1 LTMFITPIIDPTH
14 EMEKKWQNCE
24 RKKNWTIESQKLL
37 RSTLDSFSRK
47 YENIHDSN
55 MKNVTNGFKFLEELW
70 HNSKISIQLLP
81 FGIFWFF
88 YLENLRVWITI
99 SHKSHHRYPFNFH
112 QNSFPCF
119 LLHHNHG
126 TFH

>member
-1 LTMFITPIIDPTH
+1 MTPIIDPTH

-24 RKKNWTIESQKLL
+24 RKKNWTIEEQKLL
-37 RSTLDSFSRK
+37 RSTLDSFQRK

-70 HNSKISIQLLP
+70 NNSKISIQFLP

-88 YLENLRVWITI
+88 YLENSSV
-99 SHKSHHRYPFNFH
+99 
-112 QNSFPCF
+112 
-119 LLHHNHG
+119 
-126 TFH
+126 